1 MPLYKHIQGLGRK
14 MRILQTVKSTCIPSL
29 LQEPYIKVGNPVR
42 LNATEQ
48 ADAKVNA
55 DNAEGANCQVHSSAA
70 DHSPLVPEQHAKDSY
85 PVGVQ
90 ANARV
95 RANNAEG
102 ANCQVHS
109 PPTDHSPLVPEPHAK
124 DSYPVGVQA
133 DARVRA
139 NNAEAANCQVHSPP
153 ADHSPLVLEPH
164 AKDSYPVAVQVDA
177 RANNA
182 EGANCCPPPTIPRCY
197 LVDVQVDARFRANNA
212 EGANCQ
218 VHSSPADHSPL
229 VPEPHAKDGY
239 PVAVQVD
246 ARANNGGRCELLSA
260 DHSPLVPE
268 PHAKDSYPVGVQ
280 ADARVRANNAE
291 AANCQVHSPPA
302 DHSPLVLEP
311 HAKDSYPVAV
321 QVDARA
327 NNAEGANCCPPP
339 TIPRWYQNRTLR
351 IAIL

>member
-1 MPLYKHIQGLGRK
+1 

-153 ADHSPLVLEPH
+153 ADHSPLVPEPH

-182 EGANCCPPPTIPRCY
+182 EGANCCPPPTIPRWYQNRTLRIAILCKSE
-197 LVDVQVDARFRANNA
+197 Q
-212 EGANCQ
+212 C
-218 VHSSPADHSPL
+218 
-229 VPEPHAKDGY
+229 
-239 PVAVQVD
+239 
-246 ARANNGGRCELLSA
+246 GRCELLSAA